1 MSQNLAPDP
10 NAMVSIRNLHKS
22 YDALQVLKGVDLDI
36 APGEVVCVIGPSGSG
51 KTTMLRCVNF
61 LESYQDGR
69 IYVDGELVGY
79 REKNG
84 QLKPASEKEI
94 AKLRA
99 ETSMVFQ
106 QFNLFPHM
114 TALRNVTFGPMKV
127 RGVKKAAAEENAR
140 RLLARVGLAEKA
152 DSYPS
157 QLSGGQQQRV
167 AIARALAM
175 EPKVI
180 LFDEVTS
187 ALDPE
192 LVGEVLEV
200 MTDLAQSHGVT
211 MIVVT
216 HEMGFARDV
225 ADRIVFMDGGIV
237 VEQGAPAQV
246 LDNPASERL
255 QAFLRRLH

>member
-1 MSQNLAPDP
+1 MSRNLSPDP
-10 NAMVSIRNLHKS
+10 NAMVSVRNLHKQFGE
-22 YDALQVLKGVDLDI
+22 LEVLKGVDLDI
-36 APGEVVCVIGPSGSG
+36 APGEVVCIIGPSGSG
-51 KTTMLRCVNF
+51 KTTLLRCVNF

-69 IYVDGELVGY
+69 IYVDGQLVGY
-79 REKNG
+79 REHNG
-84 QLKPASEKEI
+84 ALKPAPEKDN
-94 AKLRA
+94 ARLRA
-99 ETSMVFQ
+99 ETAMVFQ

-127 RGVKKAAAEENAR
+127 RKIGKTQAEATAR
-140 RLLARVGLAEKA
+140 GLLERVGLAEKA

-192 LVGEVLEV
+192 LVGEVLAV

-211 MIVVT
+211 MMVVT
-216 HEMGFARDV
+216 HEMTFAREV
-225 ADRIVFMDGGIV
+225 ADRIVFMDGGVV
-237 VEQGAPAQV
+237 VEQGNPGSV
-246 LDNPASERL
+246 LDNPESERL
-255 QAFLRRLH
+255 RAFLRRLH